1 MVGMILDA
9 AEYRRS
15 LSNRYA
21 AHSDEGK
28 LPNPGNGTRLECTRD
43 SRSRHFWITIMVKTA
58 STMLPLGSQAP
69 EFSLPNVDGRK
80 VSLADFK
87 DKSAVLVVFMCNHCP
102 FVIHVRSELAKFA
115 KEYQAKGL
123 GIVGIS
129 SNDVANYP
137 QDGPEAMKK
146 EHASAGYTFP
156 YLHDATQSVAH
167 AYHAACTPDF
177 FLFDKARKL
186 VYRGQFDDSRP
197 QSNIPVT
204 GADLRAACDAV
215 LAGGPV
221 QPQQKPSIGCN
232 IKWKPG
238 NEPKY
243 FTGKPAV

>member
-1 MVGMILDA
+1 
-9 AEYRRS
+9 
-15 LSNRYA
+15 
-21 AHSDEGK
+21 
-28 LPNPGNGTRLECTRD
+28 
-43 SRSRHFWITIMVKTA
+43 MVKTA
-58 STMLPLGSQAP
+58 STMLPLGSGAP
-69 EFSLPNVDGRK
+69 NFSLPNVDGRT
-80 VSLADFK
+80 VSLGDFK
-87 DKSAVLVVFMCNHCP
+87 DKHALLVVFMCNHCP

-129 SNDVANYP
+129 ANDVASYP

-146 EHASAGYTFP
+146 EHSAAGYTFP
-156 YLHDATQSVAH
+156 YLYDASQGVAK

-177 FLFDKARKL
+177 FLFDRERKL

-204 GADLRAACDAV
+204 GCDLRAACDAA

-221 QPQQKPSIGCN
+221 MEEQKPSIGCN

-243 FTGKPAV
+243 FTGKSA